1 MHSLNLRFLVISAK
15 PVPSVVLD
23 AALAIDPSSSLASSA
38 TPASAQLR
46 AHMLPVMSLITAE
59 LPVSGETNAS
69 DPFYPLTGQG
79 SSDDFRKY
87 IISYSRQTTASAAP
101 NAATPTP
108 ATTEAAHPRRHR
120 NRHQHTQSD
129 DAVSRHLRQMALRR
143 NNELF
148 HAVPTP
154 SGGGAAS
161 AAHASNHQHLQLVVL
176 QTSKVAEMDDDVQS
190 HHQQPIAL
198 DKLFQR

>member
-1 MHSLNLRFLVISAK
+1 VFSAK

-59 LPVSGETNAS
+59 LPVSETNAS

-87 IISYSRQTTASAAP
+87 IISYSRQTTAAP
-101 NAATPTP
+101 NAAAPTP

-154 SGGGAAS
+154 SGAAS